1 MPKYWVPCKCLDAK
15 IGFFWIY
22 SWDCFEMTFNLIDKK
37 KPAQNN
43 SEAISW
49 NVASSDGEIFF
60 KEQMA
65 ENVLNHKY
73 ISPFSLPLP
82 LPHCFVKVWC
92 YFPTVVIRQWVIDSH
107 PDTWPIKLVW
117 PWTLFPHLLKTL
129 QTLLHSLW
137 GLLQI
142 NWSSIISSVM
152 HFPSSSSFPVS
163 NIISTHGMHEKNGNI
178 RHKLFEIDKTVSTQ
192 NL

>member
-1 MPKYWVPCKCLDAK
+1 MLRLLFS
-15 IGFFWIY
+15 GFIQEIVLRF
-22 SWDCFEMTFNLIDKK
+22 
-37 KPAQNN
+37 
-43 SEAISW
+43 
-49 NVASSDGEIFF
+49 SSDRQKETCAEQFRMMQRIIF
-60 KEQMA
+60 KEQMFQ
-65 ENVLNHKY
+65 
-73 ISPFSLPLP
+73 ITTTTTPLS
-82 LPHCFVKVWC
+82 HCFVKVWC
-92 YFPTVVIRQWVIDSH
+92 YFPTVVLRQWVIDLH

-163 NIISTHGMHEKNGNI
+163 NIISTHGMHMWQCSAQ
-178 RHKLFEIDKTVSTQ
+178 RKLFEIDKTVCKTFTACRWSD
-192 NL
+192 

>member
-49 NVASSDGEIFF
+49 NVASSDGEKNF

-73 ISPFSLPLP
+73 ISPPSSLFRWGVMLFPDCCYPTMGNWFASWYMTHQIGLALNPLP
-82 LPHCFVKVWC
+82 P
-92 YFPTVVIRQWVIDSH
+92 Q
-107 PDTWPIKLVW
+107 
-117 PWTLFPHLLKTL
+117 LLKSL
-129 QTLLHSLW
+129 QTLTFY
-137 GLLQI
+137 
-142 NWSSIISSVM
+142 N
-152 HFPSSSSFPVS
+152 HFFGRFAS
-163 NIISTHGMHEKNGNI
+163 NQLE
-178 RHKLFEIDKTVSTQ
+178 FQE
-192 NL
+192 